1 MDIEK
6 NTTNQKRLRILNE
19 DEIQTIYSI
28 PNFTYEDRCQ
38 YFSLTQP
45 EKELVETF
53 RSVKSKA
60 YFILQLGYFKA
71 KCLFFTF
78 DLHEVTEDLRHI
90 LKKISM
96 VVK

>member
-1 MDIEK
+1 MGVPKGFPKFQILGNITSYICSVIGRTNIMYIEK

-45 EKELVETF
+45 EKE
-53 RSVKSKA
+53 
-60 YFILQLGYFKA
+60 
-71 KCLFFTF
+71 
-78 DLHEVTEDLRHI
+78 
-90 LKKISM
+90 
-96 VVK
+96 